1 MDPEKIYNE
10 RVDLAVR
17 MAKVTT
23 REKVIQ
29 STWLPFTLLYEQMV
43 KRKEIEPIGSLTE
56 DVKRKYWN
64 ETTGSKWRRVWVAEA
79 LYVYDLI
86 TKE

>member
-1 MDPEKIYNE
+1 LTEYEIVSE
-10 RVDLAVR
+10 LAVR

-23 REKVIQ
+23 RENIINGDSWKP
-29 STWLPFTLLYEQMV
+29 LTLLYEQLL
-43 KRKEIEPIGSLTE
+43 KEKDFIPLRYCE
-56 DVKRKYWN
+56 DLKKYKK
-64 ETTGSKWRRVWVAEA
+64 ETIFLKDKRRVFVMQG